1 MQGTMYLVIWFLNHQ
16 KQDRLYAV
24 LFACFWCLFYQIPPK
39 ATRCLKLWPDQYS
52 DIKYNSPWACIFSL
66 YSLYLPPTERI
77 YTAKGGN
84 NIVAGKLATR
94 KSDDMEEDIKEI
106 LISKIRKE
114 LKYVVGRVVGNRFQ
128 TNLSTTITLSGMYE
142 KVHK

>member
-1 MQGTMYLVIWFLNHQ
+1 M
-16 KQDRLYAV
+16 
-24 LFACFWCLFYQIPPK
+24 
-39 ATRCLKLWPDQYS
+39 
-52 DIKYNSPWACIFSL
+52 
-66 YSLYLPPTERI
+66 
-77 YTAKGGN
+77 
-84 NIVAGKLATR
+84 AGKLATR